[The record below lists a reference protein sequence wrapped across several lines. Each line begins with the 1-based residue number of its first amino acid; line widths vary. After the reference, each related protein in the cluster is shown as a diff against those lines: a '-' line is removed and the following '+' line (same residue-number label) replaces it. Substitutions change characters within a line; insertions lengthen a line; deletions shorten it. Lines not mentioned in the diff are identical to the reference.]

1 MPNNE
6 LWKILVFIF
15 LQTITC
21 ILFIGIIPTTIL
33 LVGYLMMKRT
43 KESGAFIKAIE
54 LCLTYTTLVASISV
68 ISLIYLIF
76 TDQYF
81 KIDEF
86 FIGITWTVLLWGIY
100 STLLSKLLLDPV
112 QKYASEVTEF
122 GVFGYKKDVGNKK
135 SSVNLDSILLA
146 DELIKLK
153 TLRDDAVITTEEF
166 NELKKKLLDR

>member
-1 MPNNE
+1 MHFS
-6 LWKILVFIF
+6 ILSKFNLLFFI
-15 LQTITC
+15 
-21 ILFIGIIPTTIL
+21 ILFVTPP
-33 LVGYLMMKRT
+33 
-43 KESGAFIKAIE
+43 
-54 LCLTYTTLVASISV
+54 
-68 ISLIYLIF
+68 
-76 TDQYF
+76 
-81 KIDEF
+81 
-86 FIGITWTVLLWGIY
+86 

>member
-1 MPNNE
+1 M
-6 LWKILVFIF
+6 
-15 LQTITC
+15 
-21 ILFIGIIPTTIL
+21 
-33 LVGYLMMKRT
+33 
-43 KESGAFIKAIE
+43 
-54 LCLTYTTLVASISV
+54 
-68 ISLIYLIF
+68 
-76 TDQYF
+76 
-81 KIDEF
+81 
-86 FIGITWTVLLWGIY
+86 LWGLY

>member
-1 MPNNE
+1 MHFS
-6 LWKILVFIF
+6 ILSKFNLLF
-15 LQTITC
+15 FS
-21 ILFIGIIPTTIL
+21 ILFDTPP
-33 LVGYLMMKRT
+33 
-43 KESGAFIKAIE
+43 
-54 LCLTYTTLVASISV
+54 
-68 ISLIYLIF
+68 
-76 TDQYF
+76 
-81 KIDEF
+81 
-86 FIGITWTVLLWGIY
+86 